1 MRETLVCARHPA
13 AVTLSLLV
21 TAFLG
26 SPAHAVYE
34 KEGGKYPWGAI
45 PTNEPDKSTG
55 GWWINLGPTGIRARI
70 EHEDERVFVVK
81 YVFEGS
87 PAHGRVK
94 VGDKIY
100 GANGRPF
107 ATPHGFGRRSVT
119 GYDGPMMDLGKAIE
133 ESEGDPRLE
142 GKLTLMV
149 RRGKEKVEAAVTL
162 RKIGYLSPTF
172 PFSCRKSRLLRD
184 EALKYLVEHRKGNGW
199 KGHGHVNSTAKLALL
214 ADRDRY
220 LPMVKSMLPKDA
232 GGGWTWCIGYRNILL
247 CEYFLATGDQEVLE
261 RIKHGNDAL
270 KTVQDPDGGYHHHA
284 YSPALKGYGMMT
296 TPTALAC
303 IAWALMKKCGI
314 KIHDDAYARARD
326 FIKRGTASNG
336 YVRYGT
342 EGPRA
347 LGPGSGGGG
356 HVGRTGT
363 SLLFHYLDPQGEES
377 AEYVKRAVR
386 FLGED
391 CRSLVDGHASGA
403 MHMFWGSIGSAIG
416 TKIGDTESFRKMMD
430 YNKYWFVLSRCHD
443 GSFYMQPN
451 RDYASSDAFHGLRFL
466 PTASIAIILS
476 LEKRSLQI
484 TGCDAWMPGLD
495 RSSLSRIGQAAYDL
509 VKQERYGDATKL
521 LARLEKSAKT
531 TATDREAASM
541 MAGFIEKQADR
552 TIAEFRRIDASGDV
566 CLLKIEI
573 AKARQSFRDIERF
586 EGPVAEIE
594 AALKEEPK
602 KSDLRVGA
610 EYHRMAETW
619 RRLTAEQAAQTRP
632 LFAKKLDRFADRKE
646 GSVYALAAREAA
658 KLMREPEGGGNPFTS
673 YFQRARDAA
682 ATEGPRPEVGARVA
696 KAASERRAGHDPD
709 PEPLGKVVKRAFG
722 GRRPT
727 EKGLA
732 RFSGELRARVREE
745 LAAGRQPTY
754 YFSKMRTKVKI
765 TALDDAGVLH
775 VRGVRMPITLRE
787 KWDSLALADMKSI
800 ALAVLREGKPG
811 DHAIVAFYL
820 IATGKPK
827 EAEPHLLLA
836 GEDAGVLAAFE

>member
-1 MRETLVCARHPA
+1 MRETLVRARHSA
-13 AVTLSLLV
+13 AISLSLLV

-26 SPAHAVYE
+26 STAHAVYE

-87 PAHGRVK
+87 PAHGRLK

-100 GANGRPF
+100 GANGRPS

-119 GYDGPMMDLGKAIE
+119 GYDGPTMDLDKAIE
-133 ESEGDPRLE
+133 ESEGNPKLE

-149 RRGKEKVEAAVTL
+149 RRDKEKVEAAIKL
-162 RKIGYLSPTF
+162 RQIGYLSPTF

-184 EALKYLVEHRKGNGW
+184 EALKYLVEHRRGNGW
-199 KGHGHVNSTAKLALL
+199 KGHEHVNSTAKLALL
-214 ADRDRY
+214 ANRDKY
-220 LPMVKSMLPKDA
+220 LPMVKGMLPKDA

-261 RIKHGNDAL
+261 RIRHGNDAL
-270 KTVQDPDGGYHHHA
+270 KKVQDPDGGYHHHA

-314 KIHDDAYARARD
+314 KIHEDAYAKARD

-347 LGPGSGGGG
+347 LGPSSGGGG

-430 YNKYWFVLSRCHD
+430 YNKYWFTLSRCHD

-451 RDYASSDAFHGLRFL
+451 RDYACSDAFHGLRFL
-466 PTASIAIILS
+466 PTASVAIILS

-484 TGCDAWMPGLD
+484 TGCDAWMPGMD
-495 RSSLSRIGQAAYDL
+495 RSSLSRTGQAAYDL

-521 LARLEKSAKT
+521 IARLEKTKSAT
-531 TATDREAASM
+531 ETDREAASM

-552 TIAEFRRIDASGDV
+552 AVAEFRRIDASGDV

-586 EGPVAEIE
+586 EGPVAELG

-610 EYHRMAETW
+610 EYHRMAEAW

-658 KLMREPEGGGNPFTS
+658 KLMREPEGGG
-673 YFQRARDAA
+673 D
-682 ATEGPRPEVGARVA
+682 
-696 KAASERRAGHDPD
+696 
-709 PEPLGKVVKRAFG
+709 
-722 GRRPT
+722 
-727 EKGLA
+727 
-732 RFSGELRARVREE
+732 
-745 LAAGRQPTY
+745 
-754 YFSKMRTKVKI
+754 
-765 TALDDAGVLH
+765 
-775 VRGVRMPITLRE
+775 
-787 KWDSLALADMKSI
+787 
-800 ALAVLREGKPG
+800 
-811 DHAIVAFYL
+811 
-820 IATGKPK
+820 
-827 EAEPHLLLA
+827 
-836 GEDAGVLAAFE
+836 